1 MFNFINDCKLKYELR
16 LTYKNLK
23 FVKIYCFKI
32 ACLVIY
38 CYMKIFGF
46 KTNKEDRFVNITC
59 NIIMGIIVLVVFSLS
74 IFSPVVSVALV
85 PVEKVYYNGNK
96 DNKNI
101 SLMINVYWGT
111 EYLDDMLATFKA
123 NDVKCTFFVG
133 GCWVAKNNDML
144 QKIYDAGHEIGNH
157 GYNHKDHAK
166 LSAKQNQDEI
176 HTTGELVEA
185 VIGYKMNLFAPPSG
199 SYNNSVLSVAGNLG
213 YKTIMWSKDTIDW
226 RDKSEE
232 LVYSR
237 CTKNAENGDLILM
250 HPTLHTSN
258 ALGRVI
264 KTLKEKGF
272 NLVTVS
278 ENLGV

>member
-1 MFNFINDCKLKYELR
+1 
-16 LTYKNLK
+16 
-23 FVKIYCFKI
+23 
-32 ACLVIY
+32 
-38 CYMKIFGF
+38 MKIFGF
-46 KTNKEDRFVNITC
+46 KTSKEDKFINITC
-59 NIIMGIIVLVVFSLS
+59 NIIMSLIVLVVFSLS
-74 IFSPVVSVALV
+74 IFSPVINVSSL
-85 PVEKVYYNGNK
+85 PIEKAFYNGSK
-96 DNKNI
+96 ENKNI

-111 EYLDDMLATFKA
+111 EYIDDMLATLKA

-133 GCWVAKNNDML
+133 GCWVAKNNEML
-144 QKIYDAGHEIGNH
+144 QKIFNSGHEIGNH

-176 HTTGELVEA
+176 YTTGELVEA
-185 VIGYKMNLFAPPSG
+185 VTGYKMNLFAPPSG
-199 SYNNSVLSVAGNLG
+199 SYNDNVLSVASSLG

-232 LVYSR
+232 LVFSR
-237 CTKNAENGDLILM
+237 CTNKAENGDFILM
-250 HPTLHTSN
+250 HPTLHTAN

-278 ENLGV
+278 QNLDM